1 MLRQAATE
9 AGRVGA
15 PCALCVPMLASYAA
29 ATGNRRTACARWASH
44 AKPIQ
49 MHAAGSGAGIQCSG
63 ARATTRARPERRN
76 HAGGAPRAAVG
87 WLLRRPESEHSA
99 LWSVDGLARRGG
111 FAVPLL
117 HLTGGGATE
126 AGDEPS
132 QPVLLPPA
140 ALCPPT
146 DRVVGG
152 AGPESHLPS
161 RAVVVR
167 SARNDF

>member
-1 MLRQAATE
+1 M
-9 AGRVGA
+9 
-15 PCALCVPMLASYAA
+15 
-29 ATGNRRTACARWASH
+29 
-44 AKPIQ
+44 
-49 MHAAGSGAGIQCSG
+49 
-63 ARATTRARPERRN
+63 
-76 HAGGAPRAAVG
+76 
-87 WLLRRPESEHSA
+87 LRRPESEHSA